1 MSTYAKLNV
10 IAGQR
15 EVKSKILDSD
25 TFDHSHLLGELIELM
40 SVATR
45 NDAMIAYLVLRLLA
59 GHDVLDLDER
69 VRKSLVDQLCKRSVI
84 HLSSNVAI
92 IP

>member
-25 TFDHSHLLGELIELM
+25 TFDHGHLLSEL
-40 SVATR
+40 R
-45 NDAMIAYLVLRLLA
+45 
-59 GHDVLDLDER
+59 
-69 VRKSLVDQLCKRSVI
+69 
-84 HLSSNVAI
+84 
-92 IP
+92 